1 MTNQNSQS
9 KAATAVAVENG
20 KLFAVGVE
28 VYVYLAEHVLW
39 MLLFT
44 ITAPK
49 WEHFQQR

>member
-1 MTNQNSQS
+1 MIIISMTNQNSQS
-9 KAATAVAVENG
+9 KAATAIVIEI
-20 KLFAVGVE
+20 
-28 VYVYLAEHVLW
+28 YVYLAEHVLW